1 MVNKFLILVCFFSLT
16 TCESPLNENMT
27 IESSPQG
34 IVIEDFSRN
43 DLLNWSVVDDG
54 VMGGRSQGYL
64 SLKGEIATFRG
75 YLSLQNNGG
84 FWQFHNNEED
94 NNSLGCVDIFPLYP
108 KDHLYYG
115 VQRTIC
121 HKEDYENIKKQIFG
135 YTYIKSPQ
143 NCIKTLSE
151 KFISPIS
158 GDSIFSA
165 TNSCPIIGIFITKF
179 VLSTMVR
186 FARID

>member
-64 SLKGEIATFRG
+64 SLK
-75 YLSLQNNGG
+75 
-84 FWQFHNNEED
+84 
-94 NNSLGCVDIFPLYP
+94 V
-108 KDHLYYG
+108 K
-115 VQRTIC
+115 
-121 HKEDYENIKKQIFG
+121 
-135 YTYIKSPQ
+135 
-143 NCIKTLSE
+143 
-151 KFISPIS
+151 
-158 GDSIFSA
+158 
-165 TNSCPIIGIFITKF
+165 
-179 VLSTMVR
+179 
-186 FARID
+186 